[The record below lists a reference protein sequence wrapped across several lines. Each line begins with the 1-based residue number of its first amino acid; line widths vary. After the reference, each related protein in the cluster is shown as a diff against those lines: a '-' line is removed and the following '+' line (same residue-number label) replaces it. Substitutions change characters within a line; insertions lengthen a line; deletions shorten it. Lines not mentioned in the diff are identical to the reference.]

1 MSQNA
6 MSFKAFAVAN
16 EIDLNKIANDCGI
29 PKKYTWEEPLILKGT
44 ILGRILEASAETDQ
58 QVLVFSFGSIVFINH
73 VRREDISVFLC
84 YVQRFE
90 ADVNTVAPERYSDDY
105 SLHIGGTDSLVLT
118 DEFVMVPEYAMF
130 YPELIS
136 TVIAKSVA
144 LEKTEEELGRIL
156 DRLEV
161 MIDRLEK
168 GKLRVSDKE
177 LARTTARIVR
187 HEYNT
192 IAYIMILDKPDITW
206 TNSGAA
212 ELYDRMSEFFE
223 LNDRYSILKNKTEI
237 LSNMMEGFSAISHSI
252 RGMFVEWVIVLLIVA
267 EVILMCVE
275 IVK

>member
-1 MSQNA
+1 MPADA

-16 EIDLNKIANDCGI
+16 EIDLNKIASDCGI
-29 PKKYTWEEPLILKGT
+29 PKKYTWEEPLILKGQSLSG
-44 ILGRILEASAETDQ
+44 ILGWAAGPDQ
-58 QVLVFSFGSIVFINH
+58 QVMVFSFGSVVFINH
-73 VRREDISVFLC
+73 IRPEDISVFLS

-90 ADVNTVAPERYSDDY
+90 ADVNTSAPERYSDDY
-105 SLHIGGTDSLVLT
+105 SLHIGGTESLVLT
-118 DEFVMVPEYAMF
+118 DEFVMVPEYEIF

-212 ELYDRMSEFFE
+212 ELYDRMSDFFE
-223 LNDRYSILKNKTEI
+223 LNDRYAILKNKTEI

-267 EVILMCVE
+267 EVVLMCVE